1 HLHHEI
7 REKGGAYGGGAY
19 HRGLNGVFGYYSY
32 RDPNPLNTMAVMR
45 DAGAWARD
53 REWSERDLEEAKLS
67 VFQGVDAPESVS
79 QEGMVRFLSEVDDA
93 MEQRKREELL
103 DVKREQVR
111 DVAQRYLV
119 EGAKDGSLAVLGEK
133 ATWVKEVEGWDV
145 RDLGMKGVEQEVV
158 GEEIGEQ
165 RDVAF
170 LDVFLQSPTT
180 NDFPNLERT
189 PSSYNPLQTYDLAK
203 GNDKH
208 YQQQYADMY
217 FTRLAMLKKPVEQ
230 VAAEAWDDFKH
241 WIAAPPPR
249 AKFTSPNGQ
258 DQIMLED
265 ESGRIRLTGSFLP
278 MQLLVTGCIVAVL
291 GTENRDGE
299 FDVVD
304 LKVPDLPAQPERW
317 GRHHSQVQGGKNNQQ
332 NGTPQAGKMAI
343 VSGLGI
349 NGDEGDT
356 LCVDLLLE
364 YLLGEAAGPE
374 SQVAA
379 ANISRLLVAGN
390 SISHGTPIPSRED
403 VAAKK
408 KKYGYDPTA
417 YNAAPTERLDVLLAT
432 LLPSLPITLLPGLTD
447 PANVSLPQQPLHPA
461 LFPHCRAYSLI
472 PGESS
477 QDPGW
482 FDTATNPWQGDVD
495 GWRVL
500 ASGGQTVDDVFKYVE
515 GEDRIEMMESML
527 RWRLVAPTAPDTLW
541 SYPFQLKDAF
551 IISEC
556 PHVYI
561 VGNQPKFDTA
571 VIEGP
576 DGQRVRLIAVPKFR
590 DTGELILLDM
600 ENLGV
605 EVVKFDLFQKT

>member
-1 HLHHEI
+1 MTD
-7 REKGGAYGGGAY
+7 
-19 HRGLNGVFGYYSY
+19 S
-32 RDPNPLNTMAVMR
+32 
-45 DAGAWARD
+45 
-53 REWSERDLEEAKLS
+53 
-67 VFQGVDAPESVS
+67 
-79 QEGMVRFLSEVDDA
+79 
-93 MEQRKREELL
+93 
-103 DVKREQVR
+103 
-111 DVAQRYLV
+111 
-119 EGAKDGSLAVLGEK
+119 
-133 ATWVKEVEGWDV
+133 
-145 RDLGMKGVEQEVV
+145 
-158 GEEIGEQ
+158 
-165 RDVAF
+165 

-180 NDFPNLERT
+180 DDFSNLERT
-189 PSSYNPLQTYDLAK
+189 PSSYKPLQTYDLAK

-217 FTRLAMLKKPVEQ
+217 FTRLAMLKKPVEK
-230 VAAEAWDDFKH
+230 VAAEAWDDFKIAGETAKKVDRVLDARQGQLCWIVGTVYMEMPLKPNVLDDISKEH

-249 AKFTSPNGQ
+249 AKFTSPNGE

-265 ESGRIRLTGSFLP
+265 ESGRIRLTG
-278 MQLLVTGCIVAVL
+278 
-291 GTENRDGE
+291 TETRDGE
-299 FDVVD
+299 FEVVD

-317 GRHHSQVQGGKNNQQ
+317 GQHHDQLHGARNSKQ
-332 NGTPQAGKMAI
+332 NGTPQAGKLAI

-349 NGDEGDT
+349 NGDVGDT

-364 YLLGEAAGPE
+364 YLLGEATGPE
-374 SQVAA
+374 SQATA
-379 ANISRLLVAGN
+379 ANISRLLIAGN

-403 VAAKK
+403 MATKK

-417 YNAAPTERLDVLLAT
+417 YNAAPTERFDTLLAT
-432 LLPSLPITLLPGLTD
+432 LLPSLPITLLPGQTD

-461 LFPHCRAYSLI
+461 LFPHSRAYSLI

-482 FDTATNPWQGDVD
+482 FDSTTNPWQGDID

-500 ASGGQTVDDVFKYVE
+500 ASGGQTVDDVFKYVQS
-515 GEDRIEMMESML
+515 EDRIEMMESML

-571 VIEGP
+571 VIEGH
-576 DGQRVRLIAVPKFR
+576 DSQRVRLIAVPNFR

-605 EVVKFDLFQKT
+605 EVVKFDLFQKI

>member
-1 HLHHEI
+1 MT
-7 REKGGAYGGGAY
+7 
-19 HRGLNGVFGYYSY
+19 NS
-32 RDPNPLNTMAVMR
+32 
-45 DAGAWARD
+45 
-53 REWSERDLEEAKLS
+53 
-67 VFQGVDAPESVS
+67 
-79 QEGMVRFLSEVDDA
+79 
-93 MEQRKREELL
+93 
-103 DVKREQVR
+103 
-111 DVAQRYLV
+111 
-119 EGAKDGSLAVLGEK
+119 
-133 ATWVKEVEGWDV
+133 
-145 RDLGMKGVEQEVV
+145 
-158 GEEIGEQ
+158 
-165 RDVAF
+165 

-230 VAAEAWDDFKH
+230 VAAEAWDDFKIAGETAKKVDRVLAVRQGQLCWIVGTVYMEMPLKPNVLDDISKEH